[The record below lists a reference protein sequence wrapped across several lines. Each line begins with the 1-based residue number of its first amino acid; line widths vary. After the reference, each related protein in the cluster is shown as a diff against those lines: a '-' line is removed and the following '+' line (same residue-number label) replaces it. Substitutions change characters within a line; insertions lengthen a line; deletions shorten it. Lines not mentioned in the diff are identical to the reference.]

1 MSFKKLALLSI
12 IAPLAGFLLGL
23 GYDWVSS
30 VRYFNGKYAL
40 ELRVVLAL
48 ITIALVVVGLQK
60 WIIYNERRKIQKIL
74 KSSLRKARPEPID
87 RTYNL

>member
-1 MSFKKLALLSI
+1 MSFKKLAILAFC
-12 IAPLAGFLLGL
+12 APLAGFLLGL

-30 VRYFNGKYAL
+30 ARYFNGKYAL

-48 ITIALVVVGLQK
+48 VSIALVVVGLQK

-74 KSSLRKARPEPID
+74 KSSLRKPRLEPVD
-87 RTYNL
+87 RTDNL